1 MCYNKLVVLIKQEI
15 LFQEEYTM
23 EAKMEKIDV
32 NIVKFEVKVEAEK
45 FDAALTRAY
54 KKNVKNFNVPGFRKG
69 KVPMNVVK
77 KYYGIEVLLE
87 DAVNFAIEGSYS
99 EVLQENSIIP
109 VDYPKIDVVEVGEGK
124 DFVYTAEVTVYPEVE
139 LGEYKGLSIEKKTY
153 EVTEE
158 EVSKKLKEMQEKNAR
173 VETKEEGTV
182 ENGNI
187 AVIDFKGYVD
197 GEAFQGGEGNDY
209 SLEIGSKTFIDTFEE
224 QLVGAKVNDTVEVN
238 VTFPENYGKEELNG
252 KPAKFEVTIK
262 EIKVKELPELDD
274 EFAKETSEFDTIAD
288 LKADVTKK
296 LEEANAERA
305 EREFEEAVIT
315 AVAGNA
321 KVEIPEV
328 MVEKEVD
335 KMVQNLQQRLQYQGL
350 SLEQYFQFTGT
361 DEEKM
366 REYMR
371 TNAQTKVKVDLVL
384 EAIEKAENIEA
395 TEEEIKA
402 KAVEVAKMYSASED
416 EKMVDLLMQS
426 QQAALRADVITNKT
440 MKLLIENNKQSYIN
454 CQEKFWQLLKYFFNK
469 IK

>member
-1 MCYNKLVVLIKQEI
+1 
-15 LFQEEYTM
+15 
-23 EAKMEKIDV
+23 MEKIDV
-32 NIVKFEVKVEAEK
+32 NVVKFEVKVEANK
-45 FDAALTRAY
+45 FNEALTRAY

-77 KYYGIEVLLE
+77 QYYGVGVLLE
-87 DAVNFAIEGSYS
+87 DAVNFAIDGSYS
-99 EVLQENSIIP
+99 EVLKENNIIP

-124 DFVYTAEVTVYPEVE
+124 DFIYTAEVTVYPEVE
-139 LGEYKGLSIEKKTY
+139 LGEYKGLSVEKKTY

-158 EVSKKLKEMQEKNAR
+158 EVAKKLKEMQEKNAR
-173 VETKEEGTV
+173 VESKEEGTV

-187 AVIDFKGYVD
+187 AVIDFKGFVD
-197 GEAFQGGEGNDY
+197 GEAFQGGEGHDY

-274 EFAKETSEFDTIAD
+274 EFAKETSEFDTIAE
-288 LKADVTKK
+288 LKADITTK
-296 LEEANAERA
+296 LEAANAERA
-305 EREFEEAVIT
+305 DREFEEAVIN
-315 AVAGNA
+315 AVAENA
-321 KVEIPEV
+321 KVEIPAV

-350 SLEQYFQFTGT
+350 NLEQYFQFTGT

-371 TNAQTKVKVDLVL
+371 ENAATKVKVDLVL
-384 EAIEKAENIEA
+384 EAVEKAENIDA
-395 TEEEIKA
+395 TEEEIKE

-416 EKMVDLLMQS
+416 DKMVELLMQS
-426 QQAALRADVITNKT
+426 QQAALRSDVITNKAV
-440 MKLLIENNKQSYIN
+440 KFLLENNK
-454 CQEKFWQLLKYFFNK
+454 
-469 IK
+469 

>member
-1 MCYNKLVVLIKQEI
+1 
-15 LFQEEYTM
+15 M

-45 FDAALTRAY
+45 FDAALERAY
-54 KKNVKNFNVPGFRKG
+54 KKNIKKFNVPGFRKG

-99 EVLQENSIIP
+99 EVLKENNIIP
-109 VDYPKIDVVEVGEGK
+109 VDYPRIDVLEVGEGK
-124 DFVYTAEVTVYPEVE
+124 EFVYTAEVTVYPEVE

-173 VETKEEGTV
+173 IETKEEGTV

-224 QLVGAKVNDTVEVN
+224 QLVGAKVNDKVEVN

-274 EFAKETSEFDTIAD
+274 EFAKETSEFETMAD

-296 LEEANAERA
+296 LEEANTARS

-321 KVEIPEV
+321 KVEIPQV

-335 KMVQNLQQRLQYQGL
+335 NMVRNLEQRLQYQGL
-350 SLEQYFQFTGT
+350 NLEQYFQFTGT

-371 TNAQTKVKVDLVL
+371 ANAQTKVKVDLVL
-384 EAIEKAENIEA
+384 EAVQKAENIEA

-402 KAVEVAKMYSASED
+402 KAAEVAKMYGGSED
-416 EKMVDLLMQS
+416 EKMVELLMQS
-426 QQAALRADVITNKT
+426 QQAALRSDVITHKT
-440 MKLLIENNKQSYIN
+440 MSLLIENNK
-454 CQEKFWQLLKYFFNK
+454 
-469 IK
+469 

>member
-1 MCYNKLVVLIKQEI
+1 
-15 LFQEEYTM
+15 M

-32 NIVKFEVKVEAEK
+32 NVVKFEVKVEANK
-45 FDAALTRAY
+45 FNEALTRAY

-77 KYYGIEVLLE
+77 QYYGVGVLLE
-87 DAVNFAIEGSYS
+87 DAVNFAIDGSYS
-99 EVLQENSIIP
+99 EVLKENNIIP

-139 LGEYKGLSIEKKTY
+139 LGEYKGLSVEKKTY

-158 EVSKKLKEMQEKNAR
+158 EVAKKLKEMQEKNAR
-173 VETKEEGTV
+173 VESKEEGTV

-187 AVIDFKGYVD
+187 AVIDFKGFVD
-197 GEAFQGGEGNDY
+197 GEAFQGGEGHDY

-274 EFAKETSEFDTIAD
+274 EFAKETSEFDTIAE
-288 LKADVTKK
+288 LKADITTK
-296 LEEANAERA
+296 LEAANAERA
-305 EREFEEAVIT
+305 DREFEEAVIN
-315 AVAGNA
+315 AVAENA
-321 KVEIPEV
+321 KVEIPAV

-350 SLEQYFQFTGT
+350 NLEQYFQFTGT

-371 TNAQTKVKVDLVL
+371 ENAATKVKVDLVL
-384 EAIEKAENIEA
+384 EAVEKVENIDA
-395 TEEEIKA
+395 TEEEIKE

-416 EKMVDLLMQS
+416 DKMVELLMQS
-426 QQAALRADVITNKT
+426 QQAALRSDVITNKAV
-440 MKLLIENNKQSYIN
+440 KFLLENNK
-454 CQEKFWQLLKYFFNK
+454 
-469 IK
+469 

>member
-1 MCYNKLVVLIKQEI
+1 
-15 LFQEEYTM
+15 M

-32 NIVKFEVKVEAEK
+32 NVVKFEVKVEANK
-45 FDAALTRAY
+45 FNEALTRAY

-77 KYYGIEVLLE
+77 QYYGVGVLLE
-87 DAVNFAIEGSYS
+87 DAVNFAIEESYS
-99 EVLQENSIIP
+99 EVLKENNIIP
-109 VDYPKIDVVEVGEGK
+109 VDYPKVDVVQVEEGK
-124 DFVYTAEVTVYPEVE
+124 DFIYTAEVTVYPEVE
-139 LGEYKGLSIEKKTY
+139 LGEYKGLSVEKKTY

-187 AVIDFKGYVD
+187 AVIDFKGFVD
-197 GEAFQGGEGNDY
+197 GEAFQGGEGHDY
-209 SLEIGSKTFIDTFEE
+209 SLEIGSKTFIDNFEE

-274 EFAKETSEFDTIAD
+274 EFAKEASEFETIAD

-296 LEEANAERA
+296 LEEANIERA
-305 EREFEEAVIT
+305 EREYEEAVIN
-315 AVAGNA
+315 AVAENA
-321 KVEIPEV
+321 KVEIPAV

-335 KMVQNLQQRLQYQGL
+335 KMVQNLEQRLQYQGL
-350 SLEQYFQFTGT
+350 TLDQYFQFTGT
-361 DEEKM
+361 DEAKM

-371 TNAQTKVKVDLVL
+371 ENAGTKVKVDLVL
-384 EAIEKAENIEA
+384 EAIEKAENIDA
-395 TEEEIKA
+395 TEEEIKE
-402 KAVEVAKMYSASED
+402 KAIEVAKMYSATEND
-416 EKMVDLLMQS
+416 KMVDLLMQS
-426 QQAALRADVITNKT
+426 QQAALRADVMRNKT
-440 MKLLIENNKQSYIN
+440 LNLILGK
-454 CQEKFWQLLKYFFNK
+454 
-469 IK
+469 

>member
-1 MCYNKLVVLIKQEI
+1 
-15 LFQEEYTM
+15 M

-32 NIVKFEVKVEAEK
+32 NVVKFEVKVEANK
-45 FDAALTRAY
+45 FNEALTRAY

-77 KYYGIEVLLE
+77 QYYGLGVLLE
-87 DAVNFAIEGSYS
+87 DAVNFAIEESYS
-99 EVLQENSIIP
+99 EVLKENNIIP
-109 VDYPKIDVVEVGEGK
+109 VDYPKVDVVQVEEGK
-124 DFVYTAEVTVYPEVE
+124 DFIYTAEVTVYPEVE
-139 LGEYKGLSIEKKTY
+139 LGEYKGLSVEKKTY

-187 AVIDFKGYVD
+187 AVIDFKGFVD
-197 GEAFQGGEGNDY
+197 GEAFQGGEGHDY
-209 SLEIGSKTFIDTFEE
+209 SLEIGSKTFIDNFEE

-274 EFAKETSEFDTIAD
+274 EFAKEASEFETIAD

-296 LEEANAERA
+296 LEETNIERA
-305 EREFEEAVIT
+305 EREYEEAVIN
-315 AVAGNA
+315 AVAENA
-321 KVEIPEV
+321 KVEIPAV

-335 KMVQNLQQRLQYQGL
+335 KMVQNLEQRLQYQGL
-350 SLEQYFQFTGT
+350 TLDQYFQFTGT
-361 DEEKM
+361 DEAKM

-371 TNAQTKVKVDLVL
+371 ENAGTKVKVDLVL
-384 EAIEKAENIEA
+384 EAIEKAENIDA
-395 TEEEIKA
+395 TEEEIKE
-402 KAVEVAKMYSASED
+402 KAIEVAKMYSATEND
-416 EKMVDLLMQS
+416 KMVDLLMQS
-426 QQAALRADVITNKT
+426 QQAALRADVMRNKT
-440 MKLLIENNKQSYIN
+440 LNLILGK
-454 CQEKFWQLLKYFFNK
+454 
-469 IK
+469 

>member
-1 MCYNKLVVLIKQEI
+1 
-15 LFQEEYTM
+15 M

-32 NIVKFEVKVEAEK
+32 NVVKFEVKVEANK
-45 FDAALTRAY
+45 FNEALTRAY

-77 KYYGIEVLLE
+77 QYYGLGVLLE
-87 DAVNFAIEGSYS
+87 DAVNFAIEESYS
-99 EVLQENSIIP
+99 EVLKENNIIP
-109 VDYPKIDVVEVGEGK
+109 VDYPKVDVVQVEEGK
-124 DFVYTAEVTVYPEVE
+124 DFIYTAEVTVYPEVE
-139 LGEYKGLSIEKKTY
+139 LGEYKGLSVEKKTY

-187 AVIDFKGYVD
+187 AVIDFKGFVD
-197 GEAFQGGEGNDY
+197 GEAFQGGEGHDY
-209 SLEIGSKTFIDTFEE
+209 SLEIGSKTFIDNFEE

-274 EFAKETSEFDTIAD
+274 EFAKEASEFETIAD

-296 LEEANAERA
+296 LEEANTERA
-305 EREFEEAVIT
+305 EREYEEAVIN
-315 AVAGNA
+315 AVAENA
-321 KVEIPEV
+321 KVEIPAV

-350 SLEQYFQFTGT
+350 TLEQYFQFTGT

-384 EAIEKAENIEA
+384 EAIEKAENVEA
-395 TEEEIKA
+395 TEEEIRA
-402 KAVEVAKMYSASED
+402 KAVEVAKMYAASED

-440 MKLLIENNKQSYIN
+440 MKLLLENNK
-454 CQEKFWQLLKYFFNK
+454 
-469 IK
+469 

>member
-1 MCYNKLVVLIKQEI
+1 
-15 LFQEEYTM
+15 M

-99 EVLQENSIIP
+99 EVLKENNIIP

-124 DFVYTAEVTVYPEVE
+124 EFVYTAEVTVYPEVE

-158 EVSKKLKEMQEKNAR
+158 EDSKKLKEMQEKNAR
-173 VETKEEGTV
+173 IETKEEGTV

-197 GEAFQGGEGNDY
+197 GEAFQGGEGKDY

-296 LEEANAERA
+296 LEEANAERS

-440 MKLLIENNKQSYIN
+440 MKLLLENNK
-454 CQEKFWQLLKYFFNK
+454 
-469 IK
+469 